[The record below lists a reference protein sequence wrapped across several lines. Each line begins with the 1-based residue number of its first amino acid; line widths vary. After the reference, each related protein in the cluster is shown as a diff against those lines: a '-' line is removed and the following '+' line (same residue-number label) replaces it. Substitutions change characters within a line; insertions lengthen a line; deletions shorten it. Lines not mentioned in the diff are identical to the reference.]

1 MAREILS
8 QYFGADLQGL
18 RASPGL
24 FQANGEP
31 IHRLVSQRLKILQS
45 AYLSKIGHSRP
56 GVPGGPDSQS
66 GPTIEEAGEKAKQ
79 TRIEIQKLI
88 SG

>member
-1 MAREILS
+1 L
-8 QYFGADLQGL
+8 
-18 RASPGL
+18 
-24 FQANGEP
+24 
-31 IHRLVSQRLKILQS
+31 
-45 AYLSKIGHSRP
+45 KIGHSRP

-79 TRIEIQKLI
+79 TRIKIEKLI